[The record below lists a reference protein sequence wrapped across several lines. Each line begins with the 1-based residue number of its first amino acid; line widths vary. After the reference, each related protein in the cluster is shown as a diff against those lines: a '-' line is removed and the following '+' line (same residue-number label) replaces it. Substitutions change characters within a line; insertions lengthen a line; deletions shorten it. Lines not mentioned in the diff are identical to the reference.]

1 MLAGQCDVVIVVGSP
16 NSSNSRRLKEVAVAL
31 GIDGYLIDGAEE
43 IDPVWLERR
52 QIIGVTAG
60 ASAPEILVKRVVDRI
75 RLLTGAE
82 ASRAIGVEE
91 RISFSLPRELAFPV
105 AQKERRT

>member
-1 MLAGQCDVVIVVGSP
+1 M
-16 NSSNSRRLKEVAVAL
+16 
-31 GIDGYLIDGAEE
+31 
-43 IDPVWLERR
+43 
-52 QIIGVTAG
+52 TAG

-82 ASRAIGVEE
+82 VSRAIGVEE

-105 AQKERRT
+105 AQKERRTEGSPFVCLFTPFGGNDDPI